1 MYQAKQ
7 SRTGIAVYDPPQDIN
22 SLERLKTVQQLHKT
36 IQEGRFLIQ
45 YQPILSILDRAVS
58 KWEALVCW
66 EHPTRGLLRPNEFV
80 PLAEESGLIG
90 ELDLAV
96 LRQAVQ
102 DQRRLGGELAINF
115 SAVTLAHPNWVCEV
129 VHSLVEE
136 TLQPSM
142 LWLEITESAL
152 LPERQKWLGGL
163 VALRGL
169 GVRVA
174 LDDFGMGYSSLAH
187 LKQVPIDLIKIDK
200 SFVAEIRAEP
210 DLGGYPAGHAA
221 AGQRLWPQDPGRRGG
236 KPDPAR
242 VAGPPRLPLCPG
254 LLHRAAHVARS
265 SNRRDHDQGVLIP
278 DSKR

>member
-174 LDDFGMGYSSLAH
+174 LDDFGMAT
-187 LKQVPIDLIKIDK
+187 P
-200 SFVAEIRAEP
+200 R
-210 DLGGYPAGHAA
+210 
-221 AGQRLWPQDPGRRGG
+221 WPTLSRCR
-236 KPDPAR
+236 
-242 VAGPPRLPLCPG
+242 
-254 LLHRAAHVARS
+254 
-265 SNRRDHDQGVLIP
+265 
-278 DSKR
+278 